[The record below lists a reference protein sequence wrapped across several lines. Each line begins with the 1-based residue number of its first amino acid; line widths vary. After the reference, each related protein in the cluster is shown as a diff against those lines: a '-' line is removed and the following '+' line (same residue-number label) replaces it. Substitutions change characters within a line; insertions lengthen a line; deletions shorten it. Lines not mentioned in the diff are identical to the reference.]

1 LFYLLAVDDLNAK
14 FHVGLF
20 RYADDMV
27 LDVLP
32 EARYC
37 RCSGAGRRWM
47 SLIATAATRRVN
59 AHAHEHFRIVDDD
72 FLPLVPSVGV
82 TEVLNA
88 TQPDALLA
96 VVAAGRDWW
105 FVEKRR
111 K

>member
-1 LFYLLAVDDLNAK
+1 VDDLNAK